1 MSSPTRVG
9 LVVPSSNTTIET
21 EVPRMLSRR
30 AAVTGEDFTFH
41 SSRAVL
47 HTVDRESLDRMV
59 GQVDRCAG
67 ELADARVAAI
77 VYACLV
83 AVMARGPGEH
93 ERVEQQLGEAARRA
107 GASPY
112 DPAISSSAGALIRS
126 LDAHHL
132 RKVAILTPYV
142 EALTEQ
148 VGAYL
153 TAAGVTV
160 TDAMSLGV
168 PDNVKVAELD
178 PLRLPDLASQMDLTS
193 ADALIISACVQMP
206 SLPAISV
213 AERRLGLPVL
223 SAATATVHDLLVRLG
238 LSPEVPDAGA
248 LLSGSG
254 VLAAST

>member
-1 MSSPTRVG
+1 MSVPIRVG

-21 EVPRMLSRR
+21 EVPQMLSRR
-30 AAVTGEDFTFH
+30 AAVTGEAFTFH

-67 ELADARVAAI
+67 ELADARVDAI

-93 ERVEQQLGEAARRA
+93 ERVERQLAEAARRA
-107 GASPY
+107 DGGDY
-112 DPAISSSAGALIRS
+112 DPAISSSAGALVRA
-126 LDAHHL
+126 LDAHNL

-148 VGAYL
+148 VVAYL
-153 TAAGVTV
+153 TAAGLTV

-168 PDNVKVAELD
+168 PDNVEVAQLD
-178 PLRLPDLASQMDLTS
+178 PLRLPDLAAQMDLS
-193 ADALIISACVQMP
+193 AADALIISACVQMP
-206 SLPAISV
+206 SLAAIAI
-213 AERRLGLPVL
+213 AERQLGLPVL
-223 SAATATVHDLLVRLG
+223 SAATATVHDLLVGLR

-248 LLSGSG
+248 LLSGSE
-254 VLAAST
+254 VLAASG